1 MVDFSHFR
9 SGRLNGKSSN
19 PQRRMH
25 ARGEHLACRHLRFKI
40 SIFIPDWWVTLE
52 VAKINY
58 SGRIPENQKVLDS
71 SRTYSTRIS
80 SLFVK
85 IFVATKIISKSMIFS
100 IFWKKVDF
108 APSRGQ
114 NFFLIFLLKCSLG
127 LPLSLVNSSLWAYNL
142 NFRVFG
148 TGPLAI

>member
-1 MVDFSHFR
+1 MISGNSATIVDFSHFQ

-25 ARGEHLACRHLRFKI
+25 ARGEYLACRHLRFKI

-58 SGRIPENQKVLDS
+58 SGRIPENQKVLDF

-80 SLFVK
+80 SLFGN
-85 IFVATKIISKSMIFS
+85 ISVATKIISKSMIFS
-100 IFWKKVDF
+100 IFRKKVDF

-114 NFFLIFLLKCSLG
+114 NFFL
-127 LPLSLVNSSLWAYNL
+127 
-142 NFRVFG
+142 VF
-148 TGPLAI
+148 